1 MRTFDVVVI
10 GGGPGGYVAA
20 IYAAHQGF
28 KTALIS
34 KPKDLGGTCLNRGC
48 IPSKAL
54 ISSAEV
60 CRTVTQD
67 AQKHGIE
74 ITGPIKIHYD
84 QLAKRKDGVIQT
96 MQSGLKVTILSHG
109 VELIDAFAS
118 FESQTRLKI
127 QKENETEMIDAKY
140 FIIAT
145 GSEVASFPSIPFD
158 HKNILSSTSILELK
172 ELPKS
177 LAVIGGGYI
186 GCEIACMMRGLG
198 VDVTIIEA
206 LDRIIKPVGVSP
218 SDQLTESFH
227 KLGIRLE
234 LNKKVL
240 GYEMQN
246 GMVVLKLEN
255 DQTVKSEK
263 VLIAIGRKPFT
274 ENLHLEKAG
283 VYTNQRGFVQVDEQ
297 MRTNIPNI
305 FAIGDVNGVF
315 MLAHAASYQGKV
327 AIDAIRHVRRP
338 FDPHLVP
345 QVIFTKPEI
354 AIVGKLEG
362 AKEVFPYSANGKA
375 VASEKTF
382 GMISVYYDPQ
392 NKRIQ
397 GVEIVGE
404 QATTMIAIATIY
416 LTQELTLD
424 TFDTTIFAHPTYA
437 EAIVEPFEMVVDK
450 QIHFPKKKK
459 GKTD

>member
-10 GGGPGGYVAA
+10 GAGPGGYVAA

-96 MQSGLKVTILSHG
+96 MQSGLKVTIVSHG

-145 GSEVASFPSIPFD
+145 GSEVSPFPSIPFD

-206 LDRIIKPVGVSP
+206 LDRIIKPVG
-218 SDQLTESFH
+218 
-227 KLGIRLE
+227 
-234 LNKKVL
+234 
-240 GYEMQN
+240 
-246 GMVVLKLEN
+246 
-255 DQTVKSEK
+255 
-263 VLIAIGRKPFT
+263 
-274 ENLHLEKAG
+274 
-283 VYTNQRGFVQVDEQ
+283 
-297 MRTNIPNI
+297 
-305 FAIGDVNGVF
+305 
-315 MLAHAASYQGKV
+315 
-327 AIDAIRHVRRP
+327 
-338 FDPHLVP
+338 
-345 QVIFTKPEI
+345 
-354 AIVGKLEG
+354 
-362 AKEVFPYSANGKA
+362 
-375 VASEKTF
+375 
-382 GMISVYYDPQ
+382 IS
-392 NKRIQ
+392 
-397 GVEIVGE
+397 
-404 QATTMIAIATIY
+404 
-416 LTQELTLD
+416 
-424 TFDTTIFAHPTYA
+424 
-437 EAIVEPFEMVVDK
+437 
-450 QIHFPKKKK
+450 
-459 GKTD
+459 